1 MPTVYKVLGQAKPS
15 AATLTSLYTVP
26 ASTSAIVST
35 ITACN
40 TTSTADEIRIAV
52 RPAGEAIN
60 DKHFIVHTI
69 GMPPFSSYTYTI
81 GITLAT
87 TDVVSVFSLDGF
99 ISFNI
104 FGTEIS

>member
-1 MPTVYKVLGQAKPS
+1 MPTVYKVLGQAKPT

-26 ASTSAIVST
+26 ASTSAVIST
-35 ITACN
+35 IVACN
-40 TTSTADEIRIAV
+40 TTSTAEEIRIAV

-60 DKHFIVHTI
+60 DKHYIVHTV
-69 GMPPFSSYTYTI
+69 GVPAFANYTYTL

-87 TDVVSVFSLDGF
+87 TDVVSVYGLGGFASFS
-99 ISFNI
+99 I